1 MRWRVYIAI
10 AAALI
15 MVGLI
20 GWSEASSFER
30 SHEER
35 EHRVMQER
43 LAQLVDQWESHIID
57 RVTPWL
63 SELVS
68 EQDFAAREA
77 VHRAGTPFFDAAY
90 LWEGRDFTYPADAV
104 TEDVP
109 RLRADPCIAE
119 AGRSA
124 ATLDPV
130 ELARRYERCFGVNR
144 GVTLF
149 AASEAA
155 EAMLNSD
162 QPIYAHELIRSIGPM
177 SSTPLNLAALRGL
190 PTRRLAEL
198 RLQQGRALNALG
210 HDDLAE
216 HLITALALDIATL
229 DAPELDNVLD
239 LYAWPIAHDLKAYG
253 GPALGGEGDDLLGRA
268 ERRLSAWKEIKN
280 RNWAARDVPTLADGP
295 RVLVDPYGDPPW
307 VLYVARLG
315 IGDMIGAVQVDQPTL
330 ARWLMDRTR
339 PSLRPHLSIRD
350 VSGAVLAGAAGEASV
365 EVAFTRALPHLR
377 AVVTV
382 GAESNSAA
390 TRRAA
395 AAHLLPFGV
404 AILLGMVALYGVIR
418 SDLQLLKLLE
428 RQREFVARV
437 THELKTPLAG
447 IRLMA
452 ETLEMGAY
460 RDEAQRE
467 KFAQQIV
474 KETERLAL
482 RVDEV
487 IKSSTRPLVES
498 SVSVDITAMVRD
510 VGERW
515 KTLFEQRGG
524 ALTVEASD
532 ARTMTGLPGLLRDAL
547 TNLLD
552 NALKYRREDRPA
564 RATIR
569 LRGDRRWITIEVE
582 DNGMGVPPALRKS
595 IFEKFRR
602 VEGPGRGKSGGHG
615 LGLAFVADAARE
627 HRGSIECIGNA
638 SGGATFILRIRRRS

>member
-10 AAALI
+10 AAALV

-20 GWSEASSFER
+20 GWNEATSFER
-30 SHEER
+30 SYEER
-35 EHRVMQER
+35 ERRAMQER
-43 LAQLVDQWESHIID
+43 LAQLVDQWESLVVD

-63 SELVS
+63 SELGS
-68 EQDFAAREA
+68 EQDYAAREA
-77 VHRAGTPFFDAAY
+77 VHRAGTPFFDAMY
-90 LWEGRDFTYPADAV
+90 LWEDRDFIYPADAV
-104 TEDVP
+104 AEDVT
-109 RLRADPCIAE
+109 RIRADPCISE
-119 AGRSA
+119 AGRSVGSM
-124 ATLDPV
+124 DPV
-130 ELARRYERCFGVNR
+130 EVAHRYERCFGADK
-144 GVTLF
+144 GATLF

-155 EAMLNSD
+155 EAMLNAD
-162 QPIYAHELIRSIGPM
+162 QPIYAHELIRSIGPI
-177 SSTPLNLAALRGL
+177 SSTPLSLASLRGL

-198 RLQQGRALNALG
+198 RLQHGRALDALG

-216 HLITALALDIATL
+216 HLITGLAVDIATL
-229 DAPELDNVLD
+229 DAPELENVLD
-239 LYAWPIAHDLKAYG
+239 LYSWPIAHDLKAYG
-253 GPALGGEGDDLLGRA
+253 GPALGGEDDDLLGRA

-280 RNWAARDVPTLADGP
+280 RSWAVGDVPTLPDGP

-315 IGDMIGAVQVDQPTL
+315 VGDMIGAIQVDQPTL

-339 PSLRPHLSIRD
+339 PSLRPYLSIRD
-350 VSGAVLAGAAGEASV
+350 VSGAVLAGAGGDASV

-382 GAESNSAA
+382 AAESNSAS

-395 AAHLLPFGV
+395 AAHLLPFAV

-418 SDLQLLKLLE
+418 SDLQLLKLIE

-460 RDEAQRE
+460 KDEAQRE
-467 KFAQQIV
+467 KFAKQIV
-474 KETERLAL
+474 KESERLAL

-498 SVSVDITAMVRD
+498 PVSVDITAMVND

-524 ALTVEASD
+524 TLTVEASD
-532 ARTMTGLPGLLRDAL
+532 AGTIRGLPGLLRDAL

-552 NALKYRREDRPA
+552 NALKYRRDDRPA

-569 LRGDRRWITIEVE
+569 VKSDRRWVTIEVE
-582 DNGMGVPPALRKS
+582 DNGMGVPPTMRKS

-615 LGLAFVADAARE
+615 LGLAFVADAARV
-627 HRGSIECIGNA
+627 HRGSIECIQSV